1 MLKFELDRG
10 SNEEGSVM
18 SMQAGDSA
26 EKKTEVTGGI
36 DALGRRVRG
45 VGRGGWRRVEQSC
58 YVEGR
63 HGRVDA

>member
-1 MLKFELDRG
+1 MLKFELDHG
-10 SNEEGSVM
+10 SNEDGSVM
-18 SMQAGDSA
+18 SMHSGDCA
-26 EKKTEVTGGI
+26 EKKTEVIGGI

-45 VGRGGWRRVEQSC
+45 VGRGGRRRVEQSC